1 MEKYKSELLNDPPKT
16 KKNQDTFF
24 MLHFMDITQIKKL
37 FNYKNTII
45 FNIYYI

>member
-1 MEKYKSELLNDPPKT
+1 MIHQKQR
-16 KKNQDTFF
+16 KNQDTFF
-24 MLHFMDITQIKKL
+24 MLRFMDITQIKKL